1 VNKGIKMKKP
11 DKKSIQNPSLSAAPR
26 WERSKKVMTEEEVE
40 KFKNM
45 NWEWY
50 YNCYLYLDEPLE
62 ILCKICGGLNIFQPR
77 EMKKKCEHCGIECHR
92 CEMKE
97 EIDTK
102 SFQPKK

>member
-1 VNKGIKMKKP
+1 MKMKKS
-11 DKKSIQNPSLSAAPR
+11 DTKNVQNPSLPNSSR
-26 WERSKKVMTEEEVE
+26 WERSKKEMTEEEVE

-62 ILCKICGGLNIFQPR
+62 IMCKICGGLNIFLPR
-77 EMKKKCEHCGIECHR
+77 EMKKKCGHCGIECHR

-97 EIDTK
+97 KENSKT
-102 SFQPKK
+102 FQPEE